1 MADIKFTLQQ
11 LERYNDRMKNCLS
24 DPQCRPLLQKFLNLQ
39 RKPMFISALKLWE
52 AANGTG
58 NWDEDRM
65 LDLIEDVDDFNE
77 NPLLSIAECQ
87 HKLDYTKEE
96 CSRILNKVLPDF
108 MNYLHRYHKLD
119 ILHKMFKFIDHIK
132 EVETKELLKPVTLK
146 DLKNL
151 METDVNIFPEFGAT
165 AKVLTDEEREEKL
178 KQMRI
183 NIQEITAKKEKLK
196 DSSSLVDEN
205 KKRMES
211 ILATMQKNL
220 SQLDRV
226 VNEIVGESSTR
237 VEPKYKVDPQFPV
250 LLKECND
257 ALKTVVQ
264 YSEDL
269 QTLRDFKVEELKLPT
284 NELMPLIDGLAE
296 QMIGLFGEP
305 ETEK

>member
-1 MADIKFTLQQ
+1 MDDTTVFTYAVNFVKVHNYPLVETMDIQQ
-11 LERYNDRMKNCLS
+11 ICDLFHINNRLKLVSWAFKLLNKKYNDVLDGKEEELTFLADLVHGQGFCTNVEKLG
-24 DPQCRPLLQKFLNLQ
+24 FLN
-39 RKPMFISALKLWE
+39 
-52 AANGTG
+52 G
-58 NWDEDRM
+58 
-65 LDLIEDVDDFNE
+65 DLPVEG
-77 NPLLSIAECQ
+77 Q
-87 HKLDYTKEE
+87 
-96 CSRILNKVLPDF
+96 
-108 MNYLHRYHKLD
+108 LD